1 MQKTQKLKIISKR
14 GDLMNIDMIRG
25 DTLNVEFEIDSD
37 TVLELSSDNFIRS
50 SFKLYTYR
58 TSVKE

>member
-1 MQKTQKLKIISKR
+1 
-14 GDLMNIDMIRG
+14 MNLDIIRG
-25 DTLNVEFEIDSD
+25 DTVNIQFEIESD

-58 TSVKE
+58 TSVKEKKKWTVQSLSL

>member
-1 MQKTQKLKIISKR
+1 
-14 GDLMNIDMIRG
+14 MNLDIIRG
-25 DTLNVEFEIDSD
+25 DTVNIQFEVESD

>member
-1 MQKTQKLKIISKR
+1 
-14 GDLMNIDMIRG
+14 MNIDMIRG